1 MGTRQ
6 GDGPDAER
14 RRCARTAPAWVL
26 SVQFAGALIVL
37 GFLAAGPGPLDA
49 FARLIQQAPVAQIR
63 ADKRAAPGLPV
74 SAPSAGGPVFKAT
87 VPKVGPARHV
97 EPTRKVETPSSRP
110 ASARATPTPVPRA
123 RPRPAPRVTPSP
135 AADGPTHPPR
145 KYFEKLM
152 REGYQLYSTGWYGP
166 AIGRFRQAAAV
177 MPGSASAHLWMG
189 RAAWKAGRLTEARQA
204 LERAV
209 ELDPTSAA
217 AREARALLERL
228 E

>member
-6 GDGPDAER
+6 GDGPDAR
-14 RRCARTAPAWVL
+14 RRRSARTTPSWVL

-37 GFLAAGPGPLDA
+37 GFLAAGPGPLEA
-49 FARLIQQAPVAQIR
+49 FARLIQQAPAAQIR
-63 ADKRAAPGLPV
+63 AAKRVTPGLAV

-87 VPKVGPARHV
+87 VPTVGPARRL
-97 EPTRKVETPSSRP
+97 ESTRKVETPSSRP
-110 ASARATPTPVPRA
+110 ASDRAPPTPAPGT
-123 RPRPAPRVTPSP
+123 RPRPAPRATPSP
-135 AADGPTHPPR
+135 AADEPTLTPP
-145 KYFEKLM
+145 KYFERLM

-177 MPGSASAHLWMG
+177 MPGSASAQLWMG

-204 LERAV
+204 LERAI

-217 AREARALLERL
+217 AREARTLLERL